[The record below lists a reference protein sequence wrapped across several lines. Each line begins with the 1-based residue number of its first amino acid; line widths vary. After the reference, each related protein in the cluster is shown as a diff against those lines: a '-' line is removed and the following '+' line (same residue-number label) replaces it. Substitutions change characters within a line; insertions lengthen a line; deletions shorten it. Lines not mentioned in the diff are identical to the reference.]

1 MGRTRATRAVP
12 VRGESAGRA
21 WKRKRDRDR
30 DRAVV
35 RVQGHRS
42 SLITA
47 PSRTRGGGGG
57 TGSSGAILRAA
68 AFQER
73 GNGAC
78 PARLV

>member
-1 MGRTRATRAVP
+1 MRRTRATRAVP

-21 WKRKRDRDR
+21 WKRKRDR